1 MRSLDDNWVLD
12 IVDGVVVLTA
22 GRLPAARRAAI
33 ARDSNDDEL
42 DEVVADNG
50 NTTTV
55 AGADE
60 DAIAGGGGV
69 LRASEVDSA
78 VVDEGVDN
86 RDDDDDDDE
95 GNAIQ
100 IDDGRQNS
108 RVVIHIPNRLSPP
121 VAAATAPLI
130 RPSAVDSLAIGVVVE
145 DDPVAN
151 MDDHDDDRAAA
162 SQSILYARVRSLIS
176 HRSITHISSDGD
188 NNNGTSPARTI
199 PLFISFP
206 LLLGSMSVLRSVLSR
221 LSASTCIC
229 ANNEE

>member
-86 RDDDDDDDE
+86 RDDDDDDE